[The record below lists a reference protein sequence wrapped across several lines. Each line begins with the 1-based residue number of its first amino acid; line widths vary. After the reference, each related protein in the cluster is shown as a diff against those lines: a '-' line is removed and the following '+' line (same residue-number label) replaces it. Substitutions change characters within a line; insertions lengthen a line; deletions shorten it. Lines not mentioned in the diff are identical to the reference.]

1 MREAA
6 ILHMGL
12 SKMEHW
18 LDLNTDLQHW
28 VQHKTDRRA
37 QWGDRV
43 YQVLPDALPAA
54 VEFAEMIAAQAA
66 TALDD
71 TVLEGF
77 AVQERLWRASLA
89 VPEDLVVMVPKDGAY
104 HLMAASL
111 CSPSHWRLEE
121 KIGRAMREVHD
132 PIPGIHDDLSDRID
146 RFFEHLKVD
155 HPVERFN
162 WSVQVGDALHA
173 LPDNDSLAAQHGEE
187 ALFYRVERQTLV
199 RLPETGAI
207 GFTIRV
213 YIDPIE
219 TLAQIDGALPA
230 LLAAIDAASPEIAQ
244 YKGFHRIQPLL
255 APYRTDL

>member
-1 MREAA
+1 MND
-6 ILHMGL
+6 
-12 SKMEHW
+12 W

-28 VQHKTDRRA
+28 AQHKRDRRA

-43 YQVLPDALPAA
+43 YRVLPQALPAA
-54 VEFAEMIAAQAA
+54 MEFAEMIAAQDN
-66 TALDD
+66 TAID
-71 TVLEGF
+71 THILEGF
-77 AVQERLWRASLA
+77 VAEERLWCASLA
-89 VPEDLVVMVPKDGAY
+89 VPEDLVVMIPENGTY

-146 RFFEHLKVD
+146 RFFDHLKVD

-162 WSVQVGDALHA
+162 WSVQLGDALHA
-173 LPDNDSLAAQHGEE
+173 LPDHDMIAAQNAAA

-199 RLPETGAI
+199 RLPVTGAI
-207 GFTIRV
+207 AFTIRV

-219 TLAQIDGALPA
+219 ALTQVEGALPA
-230 LLAAIDAASPEIAQ
+230 LLAAIDAASPEISQ

-255 APYRTDL
+255 AHYRTDSVSVP